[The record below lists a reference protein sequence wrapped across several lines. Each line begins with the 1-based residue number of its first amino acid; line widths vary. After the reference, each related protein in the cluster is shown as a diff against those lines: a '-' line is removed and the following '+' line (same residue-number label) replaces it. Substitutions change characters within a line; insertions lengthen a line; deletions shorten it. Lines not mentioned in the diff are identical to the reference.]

1 MDQMYIGADLGTSG
15 LKLILMEPDGR
26 VVCQHTET
34 YPIAFPRPGWAEQQ
48 PADWFDAFVRGVG
61 VLLRGVDRTRIAG
74 IGISGQ
80 MHGLVILD
88 RDDRVIRPAILW
100 NDGRSAA
107 AVRYLNETVG
117 TGRLLDWTGNIAYAG
132 FTAPKLLWLREHEPA
147 HFERIRKVMLPK
159 DYLVYRLTGRF
170 ATDQSDAA
178 GTLLLDVRR
187 RAWSA
192 DMLVLCGLK
201 PEQLPE
207 LFESADRVG
216 ALLPE
221 WAAALSLS
229 PSVFVIAGASDNA
242 AAAVGAG
249 TVGDG
254 QCNLSLGTSGTVLVS
269 SASYRAVSNPAI
281 HHFAHANG
289 SWHYLGCMLSAASTW
304 DWWMHDI
311 LSADFADGQAEMAG
325 MLGQNDVYCL
335 PYLMGERSPH
345 NDPDARAAFVG
356 MRRDT
361 PRAALSLAVLEGVAF
376 GLRDSLEP
384 IRALGL
390 AIPRATLV
398 GGGSRNALWCR
409 ILANVLG
416 LRIDLLETAE
426 GPALGSAILAACADG
441 AYPSLEAACRQIVRI
456 RAGIE
461 PEAGL
466 VESYERRYRRFASLY
481 PALKPFFSAPNA
493 DTRR

>member
-1 MDQMYIGADLGTSG
+1 MNQMYIGADLGTSG
-15 LKLILMEPDGR
+15 LKLILMEPAGR
-26 VVCQHTET
+26 VVCQHTES

-48 PADWFDAFVRGVG
+48 PDDWFDAFVRGIG
-61 VLLRGVDRTRIAG
+61 VLLRDIDRTRIAG

-100 NDGRSAA
+100 NDGRSEA

-117 TGRLLDWTGNIAYAG
+117 TGQLLDWTGNMAFAG
-132 FTAPKLLWLREHEPA
+132 FTAPKLLWMREYEPA
-147 HFERIRKVMLPK
+147 QFERIRKVMLPK

-170 ATDQSDAA
+170 VSDLSDAS
-178 GTLLLDVRR
+178 GTLLLDVRHR
-187 RAWSA
+187 VWSA
-192 DMLVLCGLK
+192 DMLRVCGLR
-201 PEQLPE
+201 PDQMPA
-207 LFESADRVG
+207 LFESSERVG
-216 ALLPE
+216 TLLPA
-221 WAAALSLS
+221 WADVLSLS
-229 PSVFVIAGASDNA
+229 NGVFVVAGASDNA

-269 SASYRAVSNPAI
+269 STQYRSVQNPAI

-289 SWHYLGCMLSAASTW
+289 CYHYLGCMLSAASTY
-304 DWWMHDI
+304 DWWIHDI
-311 LSADFADGQAEMAG
+311 LSAAFEDGQAEMAA
-325 MLGQNDVYCL
+325 MLGQNDVYFL

-345 NDPDARAAFVG
+345 NDPHAQAAFIG

-376 GLRDSLEP
+376 GLRDSLEQ

-390 AIPRATLV
+390 TIPHATLV

-409 ILANVLG
+409 ILANVLA
-416 LRIDLLETAE
+416 LRIDLLETEE

-441 AYPSLEAACRQIVRI
+441 VYPSLEAACRQIVRI
-456 RAGIE
+456 RTGIE
-461 PEAGL
+461 PDAGL
-466 VESYERRYRRFASLY
+466 IGPYDRRYQRFASLY
-481 PALKPFFSAPNA
+481 PALKPFFNVPSV
-493 DTRR
+493 